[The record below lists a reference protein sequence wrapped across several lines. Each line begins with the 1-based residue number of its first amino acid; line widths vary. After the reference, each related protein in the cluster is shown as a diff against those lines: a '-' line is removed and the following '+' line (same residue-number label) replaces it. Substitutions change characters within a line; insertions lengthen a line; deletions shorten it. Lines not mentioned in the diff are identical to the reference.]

1 MRQRFPHRPNRTT
14 VINDRKQRRLP
25 PKGVIPTPPEI
36 ATSTK
41 VTNCIELSK
50 PPITHDI
57 INGKR
62 TKPKLHPKKRWECL
76 LTQLQSSPPSGLY
89 RTTRYSYRH

>member
-1 MRQRFPHRPNRTT
+1 MRQRFPHRPSRTT

-62 TKPKLHPKKRWECL
+62 TKPKLPPEKTLGKPVKSVAIIPPKRAIPHHPI
-76 LTQLQSSPPSGLY
+76 
-89 RTTRYSYRH
+89 